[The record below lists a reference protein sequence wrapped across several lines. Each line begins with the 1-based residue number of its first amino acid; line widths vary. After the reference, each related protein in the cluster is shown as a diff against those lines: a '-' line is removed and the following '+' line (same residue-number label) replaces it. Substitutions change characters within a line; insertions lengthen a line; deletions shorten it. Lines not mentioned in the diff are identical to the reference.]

1 MKGMILCVCFLMSAA
16 ALHAGQTGIV
26 IEKVHS
32 PSAPEKIGIR
42 PGDTFTSWELLP
54 APSLHQGAEGNFETA
69 FHWDAFLI
77 EQVPRGTVKLYGKR
91 DEKALAFEVPPGDWE
106 GVAVRPVMPP
116 EVLTRYTR
124 GKALVREDNQ
134 DQGVQAWNTG
144 LEEESLQGK
153 ADLAC
158 WFHLK
163 IAKARAKQK
172 AWGPAFKAFEKA
184 KQYADG
190 PLAQIA
196 VRTAVALA
204 RKQQN
209 ELVLAG
215 ETYGELA
222 DLWKSLRGE
231 GLGFAQSQVRVGDLA
246 RKQGK
251 PAVAQQI
258 LEHARS
264 IQEKQAPGSLSLADS
279 LNNLG
284 SVAGTRGD
292 FESASD
298 YFRRALAI
306 VEEQAPGSLSLASSL
321 NGLGSA
327 AWSRGD
333 LESASDY
340 YKRALAIREKQAPGS
355 LELAGSLGNL
365 GIVAARRGDFESAS
379 DYFRRAL
386 AIREKQA
393 PGSLELAGNLNNL
406 GLLAGNRGDLESS
419 SDYHKRA
426 LAIWEKQAPG
436 SLFLAHSLN
445 NLGSVAHY
453 RGDLESASDY
463 YKRTLAIQEKQAP
476 GSLHMATILSNLGSV
491 ARDRGE
497 LESASDYYE
506 RALAIVEKQ
515 APGSLSLAT
524 NLKNLGVVARNRG
537 DLESASDYNKR
548 ALAIEENQAPGS
560 LSLGISLTNLGNVAA
575 DRGDLES
582 ASDYHKRGLAITEKQ
597 APGSLSL
604 AVGFHNLGTV
614 AHYRGDLESASD
626 YYKRALAIME
636 KQAPGSLSLA
646 NSLNGLGVLA
656 RRRGDLESAS
666 DYYKRALAGMEKQAP
681 GSLSLAAGLHNLG
694 NVAVDRGDLESASD
708 YYKRAL
714 AIQEKQAPGSE
725 AEAESHYQLARTLPK
740 SNRVNQALTHFEQAI
755 TNLESQL
762 GRLGGSDQD
771 KTRFQGQK
779 ASYYRSYIDFL
790 ISQKEPEQA
799 FAILER
805 ARARVL
811 HQMISERDL
820 VLSGPEI
827 PSELEKK
834 RKRAAFRYE
843 KTQQALAEAYSDE
856 ARAEA
861 LRAELRNRRRDHDAV
876 IEDIR
881 KASPGLANLHA
892 PKPLDLA
899 GIQKELDVGTVLLSY
914 SVHEEQI
921 VLFVVVKSQ
930 ALEVHN
936 IDKGE
941 AWLREKVG
949 DLTSFIKNK
958 DLKSAADFFDESSRE
973 LYQLL
978 IEPAAKA
985 VAKADRL
992 LIIPDG
998 PLSVLPFGALIS
1010 GEKNGRN
1017 RYLIQDKPILTAVSA
1032 TIFFEQKALPT
1043 NGTDR
1048 LTAFGDPVYPR
1059 EESEGGFSKWL
1070 GEMKAKVDFRS
1081 RGIIE
1086 TRGRSLAPLPG
1097 TREEVNTIARL
1108 YGNKAETLLGEEA
1121 TEERAKQLS
1130 DDPGIVHFACHGL
1143 IDKRSPL
1150 DSSLALTTNTN
1161 FQEGED
1167 NGFLQA
1173 WEIFESVRL
1182 NTDLLV
1188 LSACDT
1194 GLGKEEG
1201 TEGLV
1206 GLTRAFQFA
1215 GARTI
1220 AASYWKIADDTTA
1233 LFMKRFYT
1241 HLKSGMRKDEAMRKA
1256 QIEFIEGTVSLK
1268 KSGWFSKKGP
1278 DISRP
1283 YYWAAFQLHGPGD

>member
-1 MKGMILCVCFLMSAA
+1 
-16 ALHAGQTGIV
+16 
-26 IEKVHS
+26 
-32 PSAPEKIGIR
+32 
-42 PGDTFTSWELLP
+42 
-54 APSLHQGAEGNFETA
+54 
-69 FHWDAFLI
+69 
-77 EQVPRGTVKLYGKR
+77 
-91 DEKALAFEVPPGDWE
+91 
-106 GVAVRPVMPP
+106 
-116 EVLTRYTR
+116 
-124 GKALVREDNQ
+124 
-134 DQGVQAWNTG
+134 
-144 LEEESLQGK
+144 
-153 ADLAC
+153 
-158 WFHLK
+158 
-163 IAKARAKQK
+163 
-172 AWGPAFKAFEKA
+172 
-184 KQYADG
+184 
-190 PLAQIA
+190 
-196 VRTAVALA
+196 
-204 RKQQN
+204 
-209 ELVLAG
+209 
-215 ETYGELA
+215 
-222 DLWKSLRGE
+222 
-231 GLGFAQSQVRVGDLA
+231 
-246 RKQGK
+246 
-251 PAVAQQI
+251 
-258 LEHARS
+258 
-264 IQEKQAPGSLSLADS
+264 
-279 LNNLG
+279 
-284 SVAGTRGD
+284 
-292 FESASD
+292 
-298 YFRRALAI
+298 
-306 VEEQAPGSLSLASSL
+306 
-321 NGLGSA
+321 
-327 AWSRGD
+327 
-333 LESASDY
+333 
-340 YKRALAIREKQAPGS
+340 
-355 LELAGSLGNL
+355 
-365 GIVAARRGDFESAS
+365 
-379 DYFRRAL
+379 
-386 AIREKQA
+386 
-393 PGSLELAGNLNNL
+393 LAGNLNNL

-537 DLESASDYNKR
+537 DLESASDYYKR

-666 DYYKRALAGMEKQAP
+666 DYYKRALAIQEKQAPGSLSLADSLVRLGIVAADRGDLESASDYYERALALQEKQAPGSLSLAENLINLGVVARNRGDLESASDYFKRALAGMEKQAP